1 MIGAIQTF
9 LKGDLK
15 HSVILITWGR
25 LKILRFLE
33 GPVLIHGPGIC
44 LVVPLLKIN
53 SVDCSAK
60 PRDVVRIIRYRFKI
74 DIVNN

>member
-1 MIGAIQTF
+1 MIGAIRTF

-15 HSVILITWGR
+15 HNVILITWGR
-25 LKILRFLE
+25 PKILGILK

-53 SVDCSAK
+53 SV
-60 PRDVVRIIRYRFKI
+60 
-74 DIVNN
+74 N